1 MTNPAP
7 RTGTQLDKADVLPG
21 LFASWDAIIR
31 LVTALPESQWLTAT
45 PLPYWRVGD
54 VIAHMI
60 GTESMLLGVATP
72 EPDIDLSGLGHVRN
86 DIGVMNEC
94 WVRHL
99 GKESGTELLQRFQTV
114 TNERRKLLS
123 DMNDAD
129 WNATTATPA
138 GPDTYG
144 RFMRVRIF
152 DCWMHEQDIRD
163 ALGRSPTDA
172 DLAGTDSKLALDEM
186 TASMGFVV
194 GKLGGAPEGSR
205 IEIELTGPL
214 HRTVRVAVEG
224 RARLVDDFGGAEPT
238 STIRLDG
245 LLFTRLAGGR
255 TTPDEHPDAIDV
267 TGDEAVASR
276 IVEHLKFVM

>member
-163 ALGRSPTDA
+163 AVGAPGHGDGPCAAVALAEAADALGYI
-172 DLAGTDSKLALDEM
+172 
-186 TASMGFVV
+186 V
-194 GKLGGAPEGSR
+194 GKRAAAPDGAAVT
-205 IEIELTGPL
+205 IELTGPEHVTWHVL
-214 HRTVRVAVEG
+214 VDG
-224 RARLVDDFGGAEPT
+224 RARLVGTLPGPPT
-238 STIRLDG
+238 AALRLTSH
-245 LLFTRLAGGR
+245 LFSRLAGGR
-255 TTPDEHPDAIDV
+255 VPAADHLAEV
-267 TGDEAVASR
+267 TVDGDQELGRRVTLALPFT
-276 IVEHLKFVM
+276 I